1 MPMYESLTC
10 FLPELNA
17 SKAGEWYVDKKND
30 GTKEHPIQFPFVI
43 YEETVKKLVDNIYAF
58 EKEHPEFSL
67 NKYSEIL
74 KEQNIEW
81 GTRSM
86 CAADVSS
93 FSGQQVMAL
102 LMGAV
107 RAERFCDGALK
118 EFVENGSITKW
129 LVRLKEID
137 KCKSFEE
144 CMNPPV

>member
-1 MPMYESLTC
+1 MYEGLTC
-10 FLPELNA
+10 LLPELDA
-17 SKAGEWYVDKKND
+17 SKAGEWYADKKNN
-30 GTKEHPIQFPFVI
+30 GTRKQTIQFPFVV
-43 YEETVKKLVDNIYAF
+43 YEEAVNKLVDNIYVF
-58 EKEHPEFSL
+58 EKEHPEYSL
-67 NKYSEIL
+67 NKYGEIL

>member
-1 MPMYESLTC
+1 MYGKLTKL
-10 FLPELNA
+10 LPELSD
-17 SKAGEWYVDKKND
+17 SKAAGQWIADHKND
-30 GTKEHPIQFPFVI
+30 GTKEHPIQFPFVV
-43 YEETVKKLVDNIYAF
+43 YAEVVTKLEDNIYAF

-67 NKYSEIL
+67 NKYGEIL

-93 FSGQQVMAL
+93 FSGRQVMAL

-129 LVRLKEID
+129 LERLKEID
-137 KCKSFEE
+137 NCKPFEE
-144 CMNPPV
+144 CMNPPI

>member
-1 MPMYESLTC
+1 MYESLTC
-10 FLPELNA
+10 LLPELDV
-17 SKAGEWYVDKKND
+17 SKAGEWYTDKKND
-30 GTKEHPIQFPFVI
+30 GTWEHPLQFPFVI
-43 YEETVKKLVDNIYAF
+43 YEEAVNKLVDNIYEF

-67 NKYSEIL
+67 NKYGEIL

-86 CAADVSS
+86 CAVDVSS
-93 FSGQQVMAL
+93 LSGQQVMAL

-129 LVRLKEID
+129 LERLKEID
-137 KCKSFEE
+137 NCKPFEE
-144 CMNPPV
+144 CMNPPVC

>member
-10 FLPELNA
+10 LLPELDA
-17 SKAGEWYVDKKND
+17 SKAGEWYADKKNN
-30 GTKEHPIQFPFVI
+30 GTREQPIQFPFVV
-43 YEETVKKLVDNIYAF
+43 YEKAVNKLVDNIYVF
-58 EKEHPEFSL
+58 EKEHPEYSL
-67 NKYSEIL
+67 NKYGEIL

-93 FSGQQVMAL
+93 LSGQQVMAL

-129 LVRLKEID
+129 LERLKEID
-137 KCKSFEE
+137 NCKPFEE
-144 CMNPPV
+144 CMNPPL